1 MILVALAASLVSYP
15 ALAADCWF
23 ENGAVVAPASVAG
36 IAGDY
41 LLDPSAPTTLIHE
54 TRAQGEG
61 ITTPDLIAPVRIA
74 GLSLAAL
81 PVKVVDLD
89 SRSPGFDTPIAGV
102 IGADALAGQVIDL
115 DFAPCRVRI
124 HGPGRRRLKG
134 RVIPLKLVGG
144 VPSVAAAVSDGQSAR
159 AGLFAVD
166 WGSAGQVRLSDRLAA
181 FRPTREGYDPL
192 ARNTAAGR
200 LRAFSF
206 QGELSEEAPSGLLTG
221 LDPALSGSIGTGE
234 WARWKV
240 RLDLSS
246 NWLTLSHR

>member
-1 MILVALAASLVSYP
+1 VVLAALAASLISSQ

-23 ENGAVVAPASVAG
+23 ENGAVVAAASVAG

-41 LLDPSAPTTLIHE
+41 LIDPSAPITLIHE

-61 ITTPDLIAPVRIA
+61 ITTLELVAPVRVA

-89 SRSPGFDTPIAGV
+89 FRAPGFDTPIAGI
-102 IGADALAGQVIDL
+102 IGADALAGQVVDL

-124 HGPGRRRLKG
+124 HGRTGNRPRGRA
-134 RVIPLKLVGG
+134 VPLTLVGG
-144 VPSVAAAVSDGQSAR
+144 VPTVRASVADDRSAR

-166 WGSAGQVRLSDRLAA
+166 WSSAGQVRLSDRLAA
-181 FRPTREGYDPL
+181 FKPIAEGFDPL
-192 ARNTAAGR
+192 ARNTATGR

-206 QGELSEEAPSGLLTG
+206 LGELSEEPRSGLVAG
-221 LDPALSGSIGTGE
+221 LDPAVSGSIGTDE
-234 WARWKV
+234 WSRWKV
-240 RLDLSS
+240 RLDLASRV
-246 NWLTLSHR
+246 LTLSPR